1 MLKKPQVYIHY
12 NSDEMPK
19 YKLYKEIRY
28 THERKE

>member
-1 MLKKPQVYIHY
+1 MLKKPQVYIQ